1 MPDNFP
7 AGSFWTGGACMQL
20 QNIRFNTGEQIG
32 VYQQRALLGNVVLL
46 LIFLTVLMLVP
57 GEW

>member
-1 MPDNFP
+1 
-7 AGSFWTGGACMQL
+7 MQL